1 MKKGTIRVQLWDA
14 SAGGDF
20 YNGAIFYNMTAK
32 AAMIAYLEQMRG
44 NFNTWTYP
52 KDLEGIYKSQA
63 VQDRILYDLTDDIT
77 VYAQRA

>member
-1 MKKGTIRVQLWDA
+1 MKTNIIVQLWDA
-14 SAGGDF
+14 NAGDF
-20 YNGAIFYNMTAK
+20 YRSALFYNTTPEK
-32 AAMIAYLEQMRG
+32 ALIAYLEQMKG

-52 KDLEGIYKSQA
+52 EDLEGIYKSQA

>member
-1 MKKGTIRVQLWDA
+1 MGTINYKTSDYITLAIRPY
-14 SAGGDF
+14 DF
-20 YNGAIFYNMTAK
+20 EDMK